1 MTDALMAVSDRE
13 EALSRAYVA
22 AVAAGAGY
30 VTSMMDFDR
39 DGVDIQIRA
48 GGTMR
53 PSLDIQLK
61 ATINLGQ
68 PKAGAFRFPLKRR
81 NYDLLL
87 ADTMIPRILVVLDLP
102 RDETNWLQVTN
113 DQLIM
118 RRCAYWASLGGLSET
133 ANKESVT
140 ILIQSNNRFD
150 VDSLRAL
157 MQQARKGVI
166 A

>member
-1 MTDALMAVSDRE
+1 MTDALMAVTDRE

-30 VTSMMDFDR
+30 ITAVMDFDR

-48 GGTMR
+48 GGAMR

-68 PKAGAFRFPLKRR
+68 PKGGAFRFPLKRR

-102 RDETNWLQVTN
+102 RDETNWLEVTQ

-140 ILIQSNNRFD
+140 VLIQSNNRFD